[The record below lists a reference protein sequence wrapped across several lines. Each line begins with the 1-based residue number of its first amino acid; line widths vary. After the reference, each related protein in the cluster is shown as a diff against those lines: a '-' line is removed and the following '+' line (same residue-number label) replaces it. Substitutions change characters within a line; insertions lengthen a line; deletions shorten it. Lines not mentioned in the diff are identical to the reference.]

1 MRWLRP
7 DPPLFYVIHS
17 ILLEGDRMAK
27 AKGPSLQDSLIFLG
41 KALKIV
47 SDQSEKYYLKGASE
61 VSKET
66 LMEVAIS
73 LVQVSNLLARFKF
86 SWIDSKRSG
95 PDAVEVSKSLD
106 ERIDIKLVRTGKL
119 DFEQLKKLMT
129 RLNRADDA
137 LLGLNRINFYI
148 TDYARLCS
156 EKKLKRNAK
165 TVRLFIEGNLN
176 PTIDSINS
184 EIVRSRSQMER
195 CNIYYQNQL
204 KSKTFRIAFI
214 SLLVSSVSV
223 LISILPHIIP
233 AILAAFDP

>member
-1 MRWLRP
+1 
-7 DPPLFYVIHS
+7 
-17 ILLEGDRMAK
+17 MAK
-27 AKGPSLQDSLIFLG
+27 AKGPSLQKSLNFLG
-41 KALKIV
+41 EALKIV
-47 SDQSEKYYLKGASE
+47 THESKKYYLKDASK
-61 VSKET
+61 VSKKT
-66 LMEVAIS
+66 LMEVAVS
-73 LVQVSNLLARFKF
+73 LVQISNLLARFEF

-137 LLGLNRINFYI
+137 LLALNRIDFYI
-148 TDYARLCS
+148 SYYSRLCS
-156 EKKLKRNAK
+156 QKGVKRNAE
-165 TVRLFIEGNLN
+165 TARLFIEGNLN
-176 PTIDSINS
+176 PTIGSINS

-195 CNIYYQNQL
+195 CNIYYQNQI

-223 LISILPHIIP
+223 LISILPLVLP
-233 AILAAFDP
+233 TILTLFDP